1 MRLIRRGERS
11 NAVQDL
17 QARLERLGIDI
28 APQELGGDFG
38 PATEMAVRAFQQS
51 RGLDVDGIVGDNT
64 WRVLVESSWSLGD
77 RILRLEEPNLRGDDV
92 RDLQSRLNALGF
104 AAGKHDGI
112 YGRATAAALMDFQ
125 RNLGISDDGLI
136 GLETLKAFRRLR
148 LVTRTGLGPRTRER
162 EARRSGPPG
171 VAGKRLVLDPG
182 HGGDDPGGRGPS
194 GETEADLV
202 FPLATQLAGRL
213 EAEGAEVTLT
223 RGPHDGPTDSERA
236 RRANEAA
243 ADLLISLHLNA
254 HPNEMAQG
262 AATYYWEHGGI
273 ASEPGEHLADLL
285 QDHLV
290 RCGLVD
296 CRSHGKAYPILRE
309 TRMPAVVVEPGFIT
323 NPDEAKMLSA
333 PRTAEPIV
341 LAMVRAVGTYF
352 GVAGPAIS

>member
-17 QARLERLGIDI
+17 QARLERLGIDV

-38 PATEMAVRAFQQS
+38 PSTEMAVRAFQQS

-64 WRVLVESSWSLGD
+64 WRVLVESSWSLGE
-77 RILRLEEPNLRGDDV
+77 RILRLQEPNLRGDDI

-112 YGRATAAALMDFQ
+112 YGRATATALRDFQ
-125 RNLGISDDGLI
+125 RNLGIPADGLV
-136 GLETLKAFRRLR
+136 GLETLKAFRRLS

-162 EARRSGPPG
+162 EARRANPPG

-182 HGGDDPGGRGPS
+182 HGGDDFGALGPS

-202 FPLATQLAGRL
+202 FHLTTHLAEVL

-236 RRANEAA
+236 QRANEAA

-254 HPNEMAQG
+254 HPSGVAEG

-285 QDHLV
+285 QEHLV
-290 RCGLVD
+290 VSGRKD

-323 NPDEAKMLSA
+323 NPDEAKLLAEVAS
-333 PRTAEPIV
+333 AEPVV
-341 LAMVRAVGTYF
+341 LAMLRAVRTYF
-352 GVAGPAIS
+352 GVVGPV

>member
-11 NAVQDL
+11 PAVQDL
-17 QARLERLGIDI
+17 QARLERLGIDV

-38 PATEMAVRAFQQS
+38 PTTEMAVCAFQQS
-51 RGLDVDGIVGDNT
+51 RGLDVDGIVGDDT
-64 WRVLVESSWSLGD
+64 WRVLVESSWGLGD
-77 RILRLEEPNLRGDDV
+77 RILRLEEPNMRGDDV

-112 YGRATAAALMDFQ
+112 YGRGTAAALRDFQ
-125 RNLGISDDGLI
+125 RNLGISDDGLV
-136 GLETLKAFRRLR
+136 GLETLKAFQRLR
-148 LVTRTGLGPRTRER
+148 LVTRTGLWPRTRER
-162 EARRSGPPG
+162 EARRASPPG

-182 HGGDDPGGRGPS
+182 HGGDEPGARGPS
-194 GETEADLV
+194 GESEADLV
-202 FPLATQLAGRL
+202 FPLAAHLAERL
-213 EAEGAEVTLT
+213 EAEGAEVSLT

-236 RRANEAA
+236 RRANEAV
-243 ADLLISLHLNA
+243 ADLLISLHLNS

-262 AATYYWEHGGI
+262 VATYYWEHGGI

-290 RCGLVD
+290 RCGLVN

-333 PRTAEPIV
+333 PGTAEPVIR
-341 LAMVRAVGTYF
+341 AMVRAVRAYF
-352 GVAGPAIS
+352 RVADQADR